1 MADTGNYKIVK
12 SQLPIELP
20 IIGKVAGHNFIV
32 VLDPNN
38 RPIHELNGLA
48 TSKNGEIQEVGSPS
62 DKLLVYNEQEAKRK
76 FYHPSQNQEIVFEG
90 SYEEVM
96 HKFNL
101 GYEIGQEIN
110 KRNFSYPKWGLGQN
124 SNSVASTLLKGMNL
138 KDPDLGMALTPGE
151 NSLLIPEE
159 ELKRIRQNWEQ
170 QHKPLNSSQEKPQ
183 SKYEE
188 TMAMLQGLLNDTDG
202 SYAKKLLA
210 DNPDKVASFNER
222 VQQALEEER
231 QQQLVAQENQNIQQ
245 EQQRGFSRSV

>member
-12 SQLPIELP
+12 SQLPL
-20 IIGKVAGHNFIV
+20 IGGMAGHNFIV

-48 TSKNGEIQEVGSPS
+48 TSQDGEIKPIGYLPS
-62 DKLLVYNEQEAKRK
+62 DKLRVYNEQEAKMR

-110 KRNFSYPKWGLGQN
+110 RRNPSYPILGLGQN
-124 SNSVASTLLKGMNL
+124 SNSVASTLLRGMNL

-245 EQQRGFSRSV
+245 EQQRGISRSV

>member
-12 SQLPIELP
+12 SQLPL
-20 IIGKVAGHNFIV
+20 IGGMAGHNFVV
-32 VLDPNN
+32 VLDSHN

-48 TSKNGEIQEVGSPS
+48 TSKDGKIKPIGNSPS
-62 DKLLVYNEQEAKRK
+62 DKLYVYNEKGAEGF
-76 FYHPSQNQEIVFEG
+76 FYKSSQNQAIVFEG

-110 KRNFSYPKWGLGQN
+110 KRNFSYPKWGLGKN

-138 KDPDLGMALTPGE
+138 KDTDLGRALTPGE

>member
-12 SQLPIELP
+12 SQLPL
-20 IIGKVAGHNFIV
+20 IGGMAGHNFVV
-32 VLDPNN
+32 VLDSHN

-48 TSKNGEIQEVGSPS
+48 TSKDGKIKPIGNSPS
-62 DKLLVYNEQEAKRK
+62 DKLYVYNEKGAEGF
-76 FYHPSQNQEIVFEG
+76 FYKSSQNQAIVFEG

-110 KRNFSYPKWGLGQN
+110 KRNFSYPKWGLGKN

-138 KDPDLGMALTPGE
+138 KDPDLGRALTPGE

-183 SKYEE
+183 SKY
-188 TMAMLQGLLNDTDG
+188 
-202 SYAKKLLA
+202 
-210 DNPDKVASFNER
+210 
-222 VQQALEEER
+222 
-231 QQQLVAQENQNIQQ
+231 
-245 EQQRGFSRSV
+245 

>member
-12 SQLPIELP
+12 SQLPL
-20 IIGKVAGHNFIV
+20 IGGMAGHNFVV
-32 VLDPNN
+32 VLDPHN

-48 TSKNGEIQEVGSPS
+48 TSKDGKIKPIGNSPS
-62 DKLLVYNEQEAKRK
+62 DKLYVYNEKGAKGF
-76 FYHPSQNQEIVFEG
+76 FYKSSQNQAVVFEG

-110 KRNFSYPKWGLGQN
+110 RRNPSYPILGLGRN
-124 SNSVASTLLKGMNL
+124 SNSVASTLLRGMNL

-210 DNPDKVASFNER
+210 DNPDKVASFNKR
-222 VQQALEEER
+222 VQQASEEER
-231 QQQLVAQENQNIQQ
+231 QQQFVAQENQNIQQ